1 MTENLYTRGQLER
14 KISQEIQS
22 FYHDYLG
29 HRPSRVT
36 CQIFDA
42 KLAIILEDSFT
53 KVEKILIDEGKIDL
67 AGNVR
72 STLDNAI
79 QSQLRQ
85 LIEKFTE
92 VEIVDF
98 LSDFTVSTGRT
109 GIITVLSDTPQVR
122 NPNSIPKIKNI

>member
-22 FYHDYLG
+22 FYYHDLG

-42 KLAIILEDSFT
+42 KLAIIIDDSFT

-67 AGNVR
+67 AENVH
-72 STLDNAI
+72 SSLNNLI

-92 VEIVDF
+92 VEVVDF
-98 LSDFTVSTGRT
+98 LSDFTLSTERT
-109 GIITVLSDTPQVR
+109 GIIAILSDIPQVR